1 MRGPP
6 GCRHEVWRSGWDGS
20 ASGVDVV
27 EKPAKM
33 VGSLQRNRS
42 KLQRQVGTKQVV
54 DVPAKRCMMCGSLGH
69 CGGEDWD
76 QALRPVPQIFDS
88 VRR

>member
-1 MRGPP
+1 M
-6 GCRHEVWRSGWDGS
+6 DS

-33 VGSLQRNRS
+33 IGSLQRNRNELAAAS
-42 KLQRQVGTKQVV
+42 GTKQVV
-54 DVPAKRCMMCGSLGH
+54 DVLANRCMMCGSLGH
-69 CGGEDWD
+69 YGGEDWD